1 MFVVGTRNRNKV
13 REILALP
20 AAQGIDLQ
28 AVVDIGD
35 VPDVLEDGTTCEEN
49 AVIKAIR
56 YSLWLKR
63 ELGKENPV
71 LAEDSGLMVEALLG
85 WPGALSNRTAETETE
100 RNQLVLERLA
110 GQQLRAAEFV
120 AFVALAIN
128 GQLIHVWRGQ
138 VNGRITHEPRG
149 SNGFGYDPIFE
160 LPDRGLTYAEITT
173 EEKNE
178 DSHRNKAWT
187 RALDFMRERYM

>member
-13 REILALP
+13 SEILGLP
-20 AAQGIDLQ
+20 AASGIDLRP
-28 AVVDIGD
+28 VVDVGD
-35 VPDVLEDGTTCEEN
+35 APEVREDGTTCEEN
-49 AVIKAIR
+49 AVIKAIK

-63 ELGKENPV
+63 ELGIENPV
-71 LAEDSGLMVEALLG
+71 LSEDSGLMVEALLG
-85 WPGALSNRTAETETE
+85 WPGALSNRTAETEEE
-100 RNQLVLERLA
+100 RNELVLQRLRD
-110 GQQLRAAEFV
+110 QQLRTAEFV

-128 GQLIHVWRGQ
+128 GQLINVWRGQ
-138 VNGRITHEPRG
+138 VTGRITQEPRG

-178 DSHRNKAWT
+178 NSHRNKAWT
-187 RALDFMRERYM
+187 RALDFMRERYL

>member
-13 REILALP
+13 DEILALP
-20 AAQGIDLQ
+20 AAVGINLQ
-28 AVVDIGD
+28 PVIDIGD
-35 VPDVLEDGTTCEEN
+35 PPEIKEDGTTCEEN

-63 ELGKENPV
+63 ELGKESPV

-85 WPGALSNRTAETETE
+85 WPGALSNRTAESEEE

-110 GQQLRAAEFV
+110 DQQMRTAEFV
-120 AFVALAIN
+120 AYVALAIN
-128 GQLIHVWRGQ
+128 GQLINVWRGQ
-138 VNGRITHEPRG
+138 VLGRITHAPRG
-149 SNGFGYDPIFE
+149 KNGFGYDPIFE
-160 LPDRGLTYAEITT
+160 LPEREQTYAEITT
-173 EEKNE
+173 DEKNE
-178 DSHRNKAWT
+178 NSHRTKAWS